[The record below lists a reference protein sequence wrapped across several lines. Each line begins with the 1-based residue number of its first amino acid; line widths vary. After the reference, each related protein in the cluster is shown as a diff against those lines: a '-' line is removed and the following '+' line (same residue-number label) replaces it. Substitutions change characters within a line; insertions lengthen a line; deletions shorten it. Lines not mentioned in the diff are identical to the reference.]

1 MGNTITITDIAFT
14 YLWDDKYFRNYN
26 RENNLTEEEIEERC
40 EELKAQTTLVVDLD
54 DYDFDEDQDD
64 MDDFL
69 VDIIEEETGEY
80 FSTFSWEYQN

>member
-1 MGNTITITDIAFT
+1 MENKIIITDIAFT

-40 EELKAQTTLVVDLD
+40 EELKNQTTLEVDLD
-54 DYDFDEDQDD
+54 DYDFDEDEDD
-64 MDDFL
+64 IDDFL